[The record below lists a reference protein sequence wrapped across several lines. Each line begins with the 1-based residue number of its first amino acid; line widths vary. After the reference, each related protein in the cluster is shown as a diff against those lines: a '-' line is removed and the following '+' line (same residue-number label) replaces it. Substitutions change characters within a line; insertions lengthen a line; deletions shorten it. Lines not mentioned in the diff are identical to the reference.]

1 MSVINWLNKPDFKNG
16 HVCEFIEGPFRK
28 KKGLVVQ
35 SGFREGPR
43 SGIMFQRVKVAG
55 FRSLV
60 ETPQAHTRILHMV
73 QWKVR
78 ETPPP
83 MSCTHTVQDVC
94 DAAKTA
100 AKRQR
105 EPKAQQPRKKVSSD
119 DEYYT
124 TNHIWRRLLWC
135 FQMYTSS
142 A

>member
-83 MSCTHTVQDVC
+83 HVIYSYGTGRLRCSQDSC
-94 DAAKTA
+94 KTPE
-100 AKRQR
+100 R
-105 EPKAQQPRKKVSSD
+105 
-119 DEYYT
+119 T
-124 TNHIWRRLLWC
+124 
-135 FQMYTSS
+135 
-142 A
+142 